1 MTTGLARFSLAGRGA
16 LVTGGTKGIGL
27 AIVRELTELGA
38 QVVTCARTVDS
49 AATAALPPGV
59 HVIQADVASRS
70 DRERLLEKA
79 TSLLA
84 EEGGGGGGGGG
95 IGGGGGGSGSVQL
108 SILVNNAGTNI
119 RKPTVAYTG
128 EEFASVMATNFES
141 AFHLSQLAH
150 PILKAASAGVG
161 AGTGTGAAGKSGK
174 SGSSIVMVSSVSGGP
189 STTNTGTVYA
199 GEERGKRSGQGDG
212 WACCSQCSRD
222 CVYNYYGTSTA
233 TVLLCY
239 YMC

>member
-95 IGGGGGGSGSVQL
+95 IGGGGGGTVGLCSSL
-108 SILVNNAGTNI
+108 SWSTMLGRTS
-119 RKPTVAYTG
+119 
-128 EEFASVMATNFES
+128 ASPPSRTRAR
-141 AFHLSQLAH
+141 
-150 PILKAASAGVG
+150 
-161 AGTGTGAAGKSGK
+161 
-174 SGSSIVMVSSVSGGP
+174 SSH
-189 STTNTGTVYA
+189 
-199 GEERGKRSGQGDG
+199 Q
-212 WACCSQCSRD
+212 
-222 CVYNYYGTSTA
+222 
-233 TVLLCY
+233 
-239 YMC
+239 

>member
-27 AIVRELTELGA
+27 AIVRELTVLGA

-59 HVIQADVASRS
+59 HVVQADVASRS
-70 DRERLLEKA
+70 DRERLLENA

-84 EEGGGGGGGGG
+84 EES
-95 IGGGGGGSGSVQL
+95 GGSGSVQL

-119 RKPTVAYTG
+119 RKATVAYTG

-150 PILKAASAGVG
+150 PILKA
-161 AGTGTGAAGKSGK
+161 GAAGKSGK

-199 GEERGKRSGQGDG
+199 GEERSQRSVKGDG
-212 WACCSQCSRD
+212 CGRVVRSSTRFVCTGTI
-222 CVYNYYGTSTA
+222 CVC
-233 TVLLCY
+233 V
-239 YMC
+239 